1 MIKESGMFEHKTY
14 MHRMTRVSL
23 PCTMCEKTFETK
35 LAFRKH
41 TSALHRE
48 LKCDECP
55 KKLGSKRSLKEHK
68 KRKHVNVEQA
78 QVVVVAQGENKI

>member
-14 MHRMTRVSL
+14 MHRMTRASL
-23 PCTMCEKTFETK
+23 PCTKIFDTK
-35 LAFRKH
+35 LAFKKH

-55 KKLGSKRSLKEHK
+55 KKLGSRRSLMEHK